1 MLLTGGLPGASE
13 GVSLAEADTFL
24 QVVLGSGQVSCPSF
38 HFKRLAALLLA
49 SWSSAPHLLHSG
61 ASRIMMV
68 QLPTF

>member
-1 MLLTGGLPGASE
+1 
-13 GVSLAEADTFL
+13 
-24 QVVLGSGQVSCPSF
+24 
-38 HFKRLAALLLA
+38 LA